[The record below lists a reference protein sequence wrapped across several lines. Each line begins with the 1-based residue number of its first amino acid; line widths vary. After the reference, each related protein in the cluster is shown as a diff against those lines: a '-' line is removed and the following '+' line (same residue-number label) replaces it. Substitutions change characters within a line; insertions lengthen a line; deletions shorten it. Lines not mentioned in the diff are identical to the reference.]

1 MPIPSRE
8 KNEDK
13 DLFVSRC
20 IKSIIDEYG
29 QEQAAAI
36 CYKASEEKMS
46 FQKIVCDECRWSWDL
61 KDGGKDP
68 YVCHRCGNK
77 MPEPVAEEVFV
88 LTPKKTENRGKYL
101 QRCSAHPKMKEQFKD
116 MKDRMGQCLNAFNE
130 YYKWWVKMEEFGEKD
145 VEGTILGDCIT
156 KKRAQGLDYKS
167 AYARCASKVVAPSG
181 PIVLSEDELII
192 EPVAMDDFADTF
204 NDYPESVKNAA
215 KRAVDYAEE
224 NGWGSCGTAVGKQR
238 ASQLAKGEN
247 ISVDTI
253 KRMYSYLSRHKVD
266 LQSSKSYDEGC
277 GKLMYDAWG
286 GESAL
291 GWSERKLKQLE
302 KK

>member
-36 CYKASEEKMS
+36 CYKAADEKMS
-46 FQKIVCDECRWSWDL
+46 KMEDKEV
-61 KDGGKDP
+61 
-68 YVCHRCGNK
+68 YVISPRK
-77 MPEPVAEEVFV
+77 S
-88 LTPKKTENRGKYL
+88 ENRGKYL
-101 QRCSAHPKMKEQFKD
+101 QRCAAHPKMKEQFA
-116 MKDRMGQCLNAFNE
+116 DRKERAIFCLTSFNE
-130 YYKWWVKMEEFGEKD
+130 YYKWWVKMEEFGEEDTKN
-145 VEGTILGDCIT
+145 TILGDCIAN
-156 KKRAQGLDYKS
+156 KKSQGLDYKE
-167 AYARCASKVVAPSG
+167 AYARCASKVVTPSG

-224 NGWGSCGTAVGKQR
+224 NGWSSCGTAVGKQR

>member
-1 MPIPSRE
+1 MPFL
-8 KNEDK
+8 KK
-13 DLFVSRC
+13 
-20 IKSIIDEYG
+20 IICNKCG
-29 QEQAAAI
+29 
-36 CYKASEEKMS
+36 
-46 FQKIVCDECRWSWDL
+46 WSWDL

-68 YVCHRCGNK
+68 YVCHKCGNK
-77 MPEPVAEEVFV
+77 IMEVVEEEVFV

-101 QRCSAHPKMKEQFKD
+101 QRCSSNSKMKEQFKD
-116 MKDRMGQCLNAFNE
+116 MKERMGQCLNAFNA
-130 YYKWWVKMEEFGEKD
+130 YYKYWSKLESFGAKD

-167 AYARCASKVVAPSG
+167 AYARCATKVVAPSG

-192 EPVAMDDFADTF
+192 EPVAMEGLEDACWEGYEAIGLKDDGSPNCVPITMTEDDFADSY

-224 NGWGSCGTAVGKQR
+224 NGWGSCGTDVGKQR

-266 LQSSKSYDEGC
+266 LTTSKSYEDGC

-291 GWSERKLKQLE
+291 GWSERKLKELE
-302 KK
+302 N